1 MADMRTRFDAE
12 LESLYVDMIKMG
24 ALSEDAL
31 SKLAAAL
38 GSDDRSMLGAVAEVS
53 RQIDEKEREIE
64 ALCLR
69 LLLRRQPVAKDL
81 RTISSAMKMV
91 GDIERIGDNAAD
103 IAEIIPF
110 LSVSELPKAI
120 GLDSMIVSVT
130 GMVTDAIDAFV
141 HYDAAKALAVVGSD
155 DIVDNAFDRAKSAI
169 TDMIR
174 NGDKNAAEAPDLL
187 MIAKYLERMGDHA
200 ASLARWVL
208 TALDATGDW
217 INNPVKVD

>member
-1 MADMRTRFDAE
+1 MRTRFDAE

-69 LLLRRQPVAKDL
+69 LLLRRQPVARDL

-217 INNPVKVD
+217 INNPAKAE

>member
-1 MADMRTRFDAE
+1 MRTRFDAE
-12 LESLYVDMIKMG
+12 LESG

-217 INNPVKVD
+217 INNPAKVE

>member
-1 MADMRTRFDAE
+1 MRTRFDAE

-69 LLLRRQPVAKDL
+69 LLLRRQPVARDL

-141 HYDAAKALAVVGSD
+141 HYDAAKANAVVGSD

-217 INNPVKVD
+217 INNPAKVE